1 MFYENLTR
9 ICQEKGMSIWQLV
22 DSLELAHA
30 NAHYWKNGRL
40 PKLETVMKIAE
51 RLGVSA
57 AELLKE

>member
-1 MFYENLTR
+1 
-9 ICQEKGMSIWQLV
+9 MSIWQLV